1 MPTLT
6 SNTSFTEGV
15 DTSVIGSSAPAG
27 NIGFE
32 KDSGQ
37 TGFFIYSTT
46 EYTLWLKNSFGT
58 WISHQVFTAQN
69 LLVSTTFAW
78 EDYEAGYIQTTSPGH
93 KVFVY
98 PRTGNVLVDSDTS
111 DGVNQADTL
120 VTPVASSSVG
130 VVGAPIEQFPSWS
143 SVNGHIIPDSNASFD
158 IGSAEYKVRHLFLSD
173 NSLWIGNNQKLS
185 VSGGK
190 LKMQNRKSGDVPQFI
205 LDAGATPQ
213 DFMDYYPG
221 RTAASISLPEWVT
234 FAKDFTGNQ
243 QLKTT
248 QVITAADF
256 DDAADWED
264 YLLVGDPVTG
274 DLTLKAPDEKT
285 ATLSE
290 IREAIDNKHTFTDHI
305 ILKEK
310 RDLHFYDE
318 TDSMKGEVAYNENV
332 SGNFIKVG
340 LEADD
345 TKTRTISLNAGNT
358 DGISPEGIVKL
369 VGRTLI
375 DRDGSTYNVTD
386 KIDSVESDI
395 VANATAIA
403 AIDTSGIATNATA
416 IAAIDTSGIATNATA
431 IADLSNKLA
440 FDHHGD
446 GDIWNKHISFL
457 NDDGNGRAYIMASL
471 ADPTGVGT
479 QSLEIGV
486 QNAGGDI
493 TADKEIILNTTN
505 RRHGL
510 QPGDGEPEGE
520 VKVIGKLK
528 IYEDAAN
535 TWHNVVDHINVT
547 DAALATNTAD
557 IATNAAAIAVE
568 PTSLRGEHLTPDYG
582 ARIFTSNLNG
592 GMNIY
597 GEKSGNGTLAYIAVN
612 TIGGNGSDGDIQL
625 IMQEDKDNY
634 HADNM
639 QLSMRELVFL
649 LRNIKTAVANS
660 TDGDTL
666 RGQLLLAFANWD
678 V

>member
-1 MPTLT
+1 MSTLT
-6 SNTSFTEGV
+6 SNSNFVEGV
-15 DTSVIGSSAPAG
+15 DTDAIGSSAPAG

-32 KDSGQ
+32 KGSGQ

-58 WISHQVFTAQN
+58 WIAHQAFTAQN

-78 EDYEAGYIQTTSPGH
+78 EDYEAAYIQTASPGH
-93 KVFVY
+93 KVYVY
-98 PRTGNVLVDSDTS
+98 PRTGNLLVDSDTS
-111 DGVNQADTL
+111 DNVNEADTL
-120 VTPVASSSVG
+120 VTAGTSSSIDVIG
-130 VVGAPIEQFPSWS
+130 TPVEQFPSWS
-143 SVNGHIIPDSNASFD
+143 SVNGHIIPDSNAAFD

-205 LDAGATPQ
+205 LDSGATPQ
-213 DFMDYYPG
+213 DFANYYPG

-305 ILKEK
+305 VLKEK

-318 TDSMKGEVAYNENV
+318 TDSMKGEVSYNENV

-345 TKTRTISLNAGNT
+345 TKARTISLNAGNT
-358 DGISPEGIVKL
+358 DGISPEGTVKL
-369 VGRTLI
+369 IGRTLI
-375 DRDGSTYNVTD
+375 DRDGSLYDVTD
-386 KIDSVESDI
+386 KIDSVEGD
-395 VANATAIA
+395 VATNAAAIA

-431 IADLSNKLA
+431 IADLGDKHA
-440 FDHHGD
+440 FSHDGGGD
-446 GDIWNKHISFL
+446 LFGKHITFL
-457 NDDGNGRAYIMASL
+457 NDDGYSRAHIRANLS
-471 ADPTGVGT
+471 DPAGLGT
-479 QSLEIGV
+479 QSLEIAV
-486 QNAGGDI
+486 QNAGNDI
-493 TADKEIILNTTN
+493 TADKEIILNTTG
-505 RRHGL
+505 RAGL
-510 QPGDGEPEGE
+510 KTGDGEPEGE

-528 IYEDAAN
+528 IYEDATN
-535 TWHNVVDHINVT
+535 TWHNVVDHIHTT
-547 DAALATNTAD
+547 DAALATNATD
-557 IATNAAAIAVE
+557 IAANATAIATE
-568 PTSLRGEHLTPDYG
+568 PISLRGEHLTADYG
-582 ARIFTSNLNG
+582 ARINTSNLNG

-612 TIGGNGSDGDIQL
+612 TIGGNSSDGDIQL
-625 IMQEDKDNY
+625 IMQEDKNNY